1 MVGSRFREIS
11 FRFGDAKIVQK
22 ILPTQFS
29 IESPFP
35 ELSDVNEGKNLL
47 KSDIYSS
54 QILINLDFFR
64 LWPVL
69 LDLDFKLLLTNWVLQ
84 NNGDDMKYV
93 YEYYYLKSITIVLF
107 QQYIQ

>member
-35 ELSDVNEGKNLL
+35 ELSDVNEGNNLF
-47 KSDIYSS
+47 KSD
-54 QILINLDFFR
+54 LDQFR
-64 LWPVL
+64 LFQALAWPAR
-69 LDLDFKLLLTNWVLQ
+69 FR
-84 NNGDDMKYV
+84 
-93 YEYYYLKSITIVLF
+93 F
-107 QQYIQ
+107 